1 MKKIF
6 IVALT
11 AVCSLSLVRCSDYL
25 ETSSPANTDDSFV
38 TSSPSEAFKIL
49 SKTYAD
55 YRQSAW
61 MGTYRYNDPF
71 GSDVEVYPEGPG
83 SANAYNGRQET
94 SMLGVNSMSGGFN
107 ALYKT
112 VSYTSKFIDVIG
124 AKAEYQADA
133 ASGNATAW
141 TQLYGEAVTL
151 HAHAY
156 FELTQHFGDVPYGY
170 ENRAVT
176 DYELTSRF
184 DIYDDLIDRLQKV
197 EGQMYD
203 LGQGGITGER
213 ISRTYANALI
223 GKIALYAGSWQ
234 PIRTD
239 VDGLY
244 GDVQFET
251 KAMGS
256 GIAYARRADY
266 AKYLAIAEDY
276 LARTMNERAG
286 SAHLIITD
294 ERKGVNNPFQRH
306 FQYGLDL
313 EISPETIFEIAH
325 LQGAGPDGMAVNS
338 EILYAFG
345 RGSSGGNG
353 GYPPKVFGAVRMT
366 PAFYYGGFDL
376 ADKRRDVSGCVT
388 GLDGQGNEKLIPLTL
403 TGNTANAGG
412 ITLNK
417 WDYCQMSDPFT
428 QKQRQSGVNSPIL
441 RMGTV
446 YLMLAEAK
454 AGLGKDAEALGLVNQ
469 IRARAFGDENHNL
482 SGLAGEELK
491 KAVVNEARLELFGE
505 AEVRWFMIR
514 SGYFSEDI
522 VATRAKLQEIADA
535 IKTNGSYTFDNGLV
549 FPSYVFT
556 KQVEVATEDMLVK
569 TGNPTSETHW
579 PAWRGVYDFSKKGLK
594 PATDAH
600 NTAIKGLFEVVIPT
614 AFNLVYIYKSFPD
627 GYDKDE
633 AKKKKGTVY
642 KKDSFDGTF
651 EEVLAKVKELNAE
664 EAKKENLGEGQKQ
677 TEIAYSISIE
687 AQFADGAYMCN
698 DWGVAFAND
707 IDNVL
712 QMVVSGI
719 KSPTDVPRPYWPIP
733 LETITQSKG
742 KVTNG
747 YGLPNQ

>member
-55 YRQSAW
+55 YRQNAW

-71 GSDVEVYPEGPG
+71 GSDVEVYPEGP
-83 SANAYNGRQET
+83 SSSNPYNGRQET

-112 VSYTSKFIDVIG
+112 VSYASKFADVI
-124 AKAEYQADA
+124 ASKAEYQSDL
-133 ASGNATAW
+133 ASGNVTDW
-141 TQLYGEAVTL
+141 TNLYGEAVTL
-151 HAHAY
+151 IAHAY

-184 DIYDDLIDRLQKV
+184 KIYDDLIARLEKA
-197 EGQMYD
+197 ESQMYD

-213 ISRTYANALI
+213 VSRTYANALI

-234 PIRTD
+234 PVRTD
-239 VDGLY
+239 IEGLY
-244 GDVQFET
+244 GDVQLESKT
-251 KAMGS
+251 TGD
-256 GIAYARRADY
+256 GIAYARRTDY

-276 LARTMNERAG
+276 LSRAMNERAG
-286 SAHLIITD
+286 SSHLITAD
-294 ERKGVNNPFQRH
+294 EREGVDNPFQRH
-306 FQYGLDL
+306 FQYGMDL

-325 LQGAGPDGMAVNS
+325 LQGAGPDGLAVNS

-345 RGSSGGNG
+345 RAASGGHG
-353 GYPPKVFGAVRMT
+353 TYPPKVFAAVRMT
-366 PAFYYGGFDL
+366 PAFYYGGFDP

-388 GLDGQGNEKLIPLTL
+388 GLLGKTGDETLLPLKLSKNSADG
-403 TGNTANAGG
+403 GG

-417 WDYCQMSDPFT
+417 WDYCQMADPFI

-469 IRARAFGDENHNL
+469 IRERAFGNDSHNL
-482 SGLAGEELK
+482 SGLSGEELK

-535 IKTNGSYTFDNGLV
+535 IKANGSYTFDNGLV
-549 FPSYVFT
+549 FPAYVYT
-556 KQVEVATEDMLVK
+556 KQVEVAEDKMLVK
-569 TGNPTSETHW
+569 SGDPTDETQW
-579 PAWRGVYDFSKKGLK
+579 PAWRGIYDFRTKGLK
-594 PATDAH
+594 TKGH
-600 NTAIKGLFEVVIPT
+600 NTAIKGLFEPVDDAT
-614 AFNLVYIYKSFPD
+614 AAQLVAD
-627 GYDKDE
+627 GY
-633 AKKKKGTVY
+633 T
-642 KKDSFDGTF
+642 
-651 EEVLAKVKELNAE
+651 KVE
-664 EAKKENLGEGQKQ
+664 
-677 TEIAYSISIE
+677 
-687 AQFADGAYMCN
+687 
-698 DWGVAFAND
+698 WGLAFAND

>member
-6 IVALT
+6 IVALA

-83 SANAYNGRQET
+83 SSNAYNSRQEVT
-94 SMLGVNSMSGGFN
+94 MLGVNSMEGGFN

-112 VSYTSKFIDVIG
+112 VSYTSKFIDMIG
-124 AKAEYQADA
+124 SKSEYQSDA
-133 ASGNATAW
+133 AAGRVTDW
-141 TQLYGEAVTL
+141 TQLYGEAATL
-151 HAHAY
+151 RAHAY

-170 ENRAVT
+170 ENRAVMG
-176 DYELTSRF
+176 YELTSRF
-184 DIYDDLIDRLQKV
+184 EIYDDLIDRLQKV
-197 EGQMYD
+197 EGLMYD

-239 VDGLY
+239 IAGLY

-251 KAMGS
+251 KATGS
-256 GIAYARRADY
+256 GIAYARRTDY

-276 LARTMNERAG
+276 LARAMNERAG
-286 SAHLIITD
+286 SAHLITTD
-294 ERKGVNNPFQRH
+294 DRAGVDNPFQRH
-306 FQYGLDL
+306 FQYGMDL
-313 EISPETIFEIAH
+313 QVSPETIFEIAH
-325 LQGAGPDGMAVNS
+325 LQGSGPDGMAVNS

-345 RGSSGGNG
+345 RASSGGNG
-353 GYPPKVFGAVRMT
+353 TYPPKVFAAVRMT
-366 PAFYYGGFDL
+366 PAFYYGGFDP

-388 GLDGQGNEKLIPLTL
+388 GLDGQGNEKLIPMTL
-403 TGNTANAGG
+403 TGNVANAGG

-417 WDYCQMSDPFT
+417 WDYCQMADPFI

-454 AGLGKDAEALGLVNQ
+454 AGLNKAEALDFVNT
-469 IRARAFGDENHNL
+469 IRERAFGDSSHNL
-482 SGLAGEELK
+482 SGLSGEELK
-491 KAVVNEARLELFGE
+491 KAIVDEARLELFGE

-522 VATRAKLQEIADA
+522 VATRTKLQKIADA
-535 IKTNGSYTFDNGLV
+535 IKADGSYMFDNGLI
-549 FPSYVFT
+549 FPAYVYT
-556 KQVEVATEDMLVK
+556 KQVEVAADKMLVK
-569 TGNPTSETHW
+569 SGDPTNETHW
-579 PAWRGVYDFSKKGLK
+579 PAWRGVYDFTKKGLK
-594 PATDAH
+594 PASNTH
-600 NTAIKGLFEVVIPT
+600 NTAIKGLFKVETPT
-614 AFNLVYIYKSFPD
+614 VFQLVYTYKSYPKD
-627 GYDKDE
+627 TKESDK
-633 AKKKKGTVY
+633 KTGQVY
-642 KKDSFDGTF
+642 QKVPFDGTI
-651 EEVLAKVKELNAE
+651 EEALAKAKELNAA
-664 EAKKENLGEGQKQ
+664 EAKKEKPEDGSAQK
-677 TEIAYSISIE
+677 EVAYSITVE
-687 AQFADGAYMCN
+687 AKFEDGEYTCQEWGKAFAD
-698 DWGVAFAND
+698 D
-707 IDNVL
+707 INNVL

-719 KSPTDVPRPYWPIP
+719 KSETDVPRPYWPIP
-733 LETITQSKG
+733 LETITQSNG

>member
-25 ETSSPANTDDSFV
+25 ETSSPSNADDRFV
-38 TSSPSEAFKIL
+38 TFSPSEAFKIL

-55 YRQSAW
+55 YRQNAW

-71 GSDVEVYPEGPG
+71 GSDVEVYPEGP
-83 SANAYNGRQET
+83 SSSNPYNGRQET
-94 SMLGVNSMSGGFN
+94 SMLGVNSVSGGFN
-107 ALYKT
+107 ALYST
-112 VSYTSKFIDVIG
+112 ISYTSKFANIIA
-124 AKAEYQADA
+124 AKSEYQADL
-133 ASGNATAW
+133 ASGEVTDW
-141 TQLYGEAVTL
+141 TNLYGEAVTL
-151 HAHAY
+151 RAHAY

-170 ENRAVT
+170 ENPSVAVPA
-176 DYELTSRF
+176 YKLTSRF
-184 DIYDDLIDRLQKV
+184 EIYDDLIDRLQKA

-213 ISRTYANALI
+213 VSRTYANALI

-251 KAMGS
+251 KATGS
-256 GIAYARRADY
+256 GIAYARRTDY

-276 LARTMNERAG
+276 LSRAMNERAG
-286 SAHLIITD
+286 SSHLITTD
-294 ERKGVNNPFQRH
+294 EREGVDNPFQRH
-306 FQYGLDL
+306 FQYGMDL

-325 LQGAGPDGMAVNS
+325 LQGAGPDGKTINS

-345 RGSSGGNG
+345 RAASGSNG
-353 GYPPKVFGAVRMT
+353 TYPPKVFAAVRMT
-366 PAFYYGGFDL
+366 PAFYYGGFDP

-388 GLDGQGNEKLIPLTL
+388 GLLGKTGDETLLPLKLSKNSADG
-403 TGNTANAGG
+403 GG

-417 WDYCQMSDPFT
+417 WDYCQMSDPFI
-428 QKQRQSGVNSPIL
+428 QKQRQSGINSPIL

-469 IRARAFGDENHNL
+469 IRARAFGDSSHNL
-482 SGLAGEELK
+482 SGLSDEELK
-491 KAVVNEARLELFGE
+491 KAIANEARMELFGE
-505 AEVRWFMIR
+505 GEVRWFMIR

-522 VATRAKLQEIADA
+522 VATRTKLQAIADA
-535 IKTNGSYTFDNGLV
+535 IKANGSYTFDNGLV
-549 FPSYVFT
+549 FPAYIYT
-556 KQVEVATEDMLVK
+556 KQVVLPAEDMLVK
-569 TGNPTSETHW
+569 SGDPTSETHW
-579 PAWRGVYDFSKKGLK
+579 PAWRGVYDFTKKGLK
-594 PATDAH
+594 AQGH
-600 NTAIKGLFEVVIPT
+600 NTAIKGLFESVDDAT
-614 AFNLVYIYKSFPD
+614 AAQLVAD
-627 GYDKDE
+627 GY
-633 AKKKKGTVY
+633 T
-642 KKDSFDGTF
+642 
-651 EEVLAKVKELNAE
+651 KVE
-664 EAKKENLGEGQKQ
+664 
-677 TEIAYSISIE
+677 
-687 AQFADGAYMCN
+687 
-698 DWGVAFAND
+698 WGLAFAND

-712 QMVVSGI
+712 TMVVSGI
-719 KSPTDVPRPYWPIP
+719 KNSTDVPRPYWPIP